1 MNMNIDKLFKDNL
14 ANAKTPLKENLWQQI
29 ESNINSTPTISSQQ
43 SFWQNLSLGM
53 KTATVIG
60 SVAVIST
67 IVAIIVNVIN
77 PTPESN
83 TIASTLSTSTNL
95 KENDTTTY
103 DSTTIFL
110 FDTEKKENIVA
121 KQDNSTISSMEN
133 APTMQTQNNTANNDT
148 YIFNDNNNVSTQPN
162 ILPIEK
168 SLPVENKKQVEKD
181 TTHQYKSTT
190 EENKA
195 IAENKSENQS
205 QHTINTNAKEEVKIN
220 IRIPNFMS
228 PNGDGINDCF
238 EIKNI
243 ENFSDNMLIIKD
255 RSGKTIYTA
264 RYYDNHFC
272 GENIPDGVY
281 YYILQIRVNH
291 QTRAFYGNLTIL
303 RR

>member
-1 MNMNIDKLFKDNL
+1 MNIDKLFKDNL

-103 DSTTIFL
+103 DSTTTFP

-264 RYYDNHFC
+264 RYYDNQFC

>member
-1 MNMNIDKLFKDNL
+1 MNIDKLFKDNL

-53 KTATVIG
+53 RTATVIG
-60 SVAVIST
+60 SVAVVST

-83 TIASTLSTSTNL
+83 TIASTLSTSTTL
-95 KENDTTTY
+95 EENDITTY
-103 DSTTIFL
+103 DSTTTFPL
-110 FDTEKKENIVA
+110 DTEKKENIAA
-121 KQDNSTISSMEN
+121 KQDNSGISSKEN
-133 APTMQTQNNTANNDT
+133 TPTMQTQNNTTNNDA

-162 ILPIEK
+162 TPPIEK
-168 SLPVENKKQVEKD
+168 PLPVENKKQVEKD

>member
-1 MNMNIDKLFKDNL
+1 MNIDKLFKDNL

-264 RYYDNHFC
+264 RYYDNQFC